1 MRSYLSSRPLGRAL
15 FCSILALTVATLAPI
30 ALAGTS
36 DDEPEAASDS
46 SDNQSEQEAAPAP
59 STNTPAPAGN
69 PATAPKQ
76 AAPAQTADGEKHVAP
91 TDTPDEF
98 GRRAQQVLKAEKIND
113 KPHPLQAQYPD
124 YNVVVCE
131 AGCGPG
137 GKIVYKE
144 KKGLRTPIDTAEMV
158 PSAARA
164 GGDVPASSSN
174 ILCVAGCGDSKK
186 VYRGVER
193 LAGSEARAP
202 APKTAAVASP
212 EAAPQSTT
220 PAPRVSAL
228 ADAKSGKWITTVAPV
243 APAAAGDAASAFEP
257 RVKKVKQVS
266 GSGEWLAKI
275 NSERTANA
283 AETQVAAATAAP
295 VASSA
300 AKVTLAPAA
309 PAAQAPE
316 AKPAAAMP
324 ATKTAEA
331 SPAVAS
337 PAPSAAKVA
346 TPPAAP
352 AAQAADTKPAVA
364 TPAIKTAET
373 SPVFDSPAP
382 IAGKATTP
390 PAAPAVQA
398 TDTKPADA
406 SPAVK
411 TVEVSP
417 ATASPAPSAAKVA
430 SPPAVP
436 VAQVAD
442 AKPVVAVTA
451 AKTSEATPSAA
462 SPAAIGI
469 KIAMP
474 SGPPA
479 SPASETKP
487 ATAVPATSAAQTP
500 AAPQAATRVAEAK
513 PTAADIA
520 PRASAPAEKVIS
532 IPSDDTEMTAAIAK
546 ARAGLSDFWKAH
558 DKPGAGEKD
567 FALKVA
573 VTEKGQTE
581 HFWLIDVVRKDG
593 KLSGTINNDP
603 QFVQSVKPGQRYEF
617 TVEAVS
623 DWLYMRNGR
632 MVGNET
638 MRPLLKRMPKE
649 QAASYKA
656 MYEKP

>member
-46 SDNQSEQEAAPAP
+46 SDNQSEQDAAPAP

-76 AAPAQTADGEKHVAP
+76 AAPAKAADGEKHVAP

-283 AETQVAAATAAP
+283 AETHVAAATAAP

-309 PAAQAPE
+309 QAPQ

-373 SPVFDSPAP
+373 SPVFASPAP

-451 AKTSEATPSAA
+451 AKTSEATPSSAA

-532 IPSDDTEMTAAIAK
+532 VPSDDTEMTAAIAK

-617 TVEAVS
+617 TAEAVS